1 MNSSTATTAA
11 ATPAGQ
17 FDLAVCIGRFQ
28 VFHHGQLALIRQA
41 LALAPRCVVV
51 LGSAHQARSPRN
63 PFTWHERA
71 EVIRLALPEADRHR
85 IHFAPVRDFY
95 NGPRW
100 ARAVQA
106 LVDAQLASVADAAHP
121 TPRVVLVG
129 HFKDAT
135 STYLN
140 DFPAWALHA
149 APRQYGELH
158 ASDLRR
164 AYFTSLPCDMEGTL
178 AALVE
183 HIPPSTAQF
192 LRAFARLPTFARM
205 AHEWQQ
211 LEKEKALWAG
221 APYPPVFVT
230 VDALV
235 RCADRVLLIQRG
247 RSPGQGLWA
256 LPGGFIDV
264 RETTYQSILREL
276 QEETG
281 LHLLPGDMAHALRAT
296 RLFDHPDRSQRGR
309 VITHAHYFDLG
320 KRPPPEV
327 QAADDAADARWVP
340 ITELATME
348 DQFHDDH
355 FHILDFFLGLTA
367 ESGEACA

>member
-71 EVIRLALPEADRHR
+71 EVIRLAMPEADRHR

-106 LVDAQLASVADAAHP
+106 LVDAQLTSPAATPHP

-149 APRQYGELH
+149 VPRQYGELH

-164 AYFTSLPCDMEGTL
+164 AYFTSPPCDMEGTL

-183 HIPPSTAQF
+183 HTPPATVQF
-192 LRAFARLPTFARM
+192 LRAWAQLPVFAQVAQ
-205 AHEWQQ
+205 EWRQ
-211 LEKEKALWAG
+211 LEHEKALWAS
-221 APYPPVFVT
+221 APYPPVLVT

-235 RCADRVLLIQRG
+235 RCANRVLLIQRG
-247 RSPGQGLWA
+247 RSPGLGLWA

-264 RETTYQSILREL
+264 RETTWQSTLREL

-281 LHLLPGDMAHALRAT
+281 LHLLPADMAHALRAT
-296 RLFDHPDRSQRGR
+296 HLFDHPDRSQRGR
-309 VITHAHYFDLG
+309 VITHAHYFDLTD
-320 KRPPPEV
+320 RHPPEV
-327 QAADDAADARWVP
+327 QAADDAAAARWVP
-340 ITELATME
+340 ITELAAME

-355 FHILDFFLGLTA
+355 FHILDHFLGLTD
-367 ESGEACA
+367 

>member
-1 MNSSTATTAA
+1 M
-11 ATPAGQ
+11 
-17 FDLAVCIGRFQ
+17 
-28 VFHHGQLALIRQA
+28 FHHGQLALIRQA

-100 ARAVQA
+100 ARAVEPGRC
-106 LVDAQLASVADAAHP
+106 AAGQPLPACGLP

-164 AYFTSLPCDMEGTL
+164 AYFT
-178 AALVE
+178 
-183 HIPPSTAQF
+183 
-192 LRAFARLPTFARM
+192 
-205 AHEWQQ
+205 
-211 LEKEKALWAG
+211 
-221 APYPPVFVT
+221 
-230 VDALV
+230 V
-235 RCADRVLLIQRG
+235 R
-247 RSPGQGLWA
+247 
-256 LPGGFIDV
+256 
-264 RETTYQSILREL
+264 
-276 QEETG
+276 
-281 LHLLPGDMAHALRAT
+281 
-296 RLFDHPDRSQRGR
+296 
-309 VITHAHYFDLG
+309 
-320 KRPPPEV
+320 
-327 QAADDAADARWVP
+327 
-340 ITELATME
+340 LATW
-348 DQFHDDH
+348 
-355 FHILDFFLGLTA
+355 TA
-367 ESGEACA
+367 PWPRW

>member
-1 MNSSTATTAA
+1 MVASHPS
-11 ATPAGQ
+11 TPAFAPT

-28 VFHHGQLALIRQA
+28 VLHHGQLALIRQA
-41 LALAPRCVVV
+41 LTLAPRCVVV

-63 PFTWHERA
+63 PFTWRERA
-71 EVIRLALPEADRHR
+71 EMILLALPEADRER
-85 IHFAPVRDFY
+85 VEFAPVRDFY
-95 NGPRW
+95 QGQRW
-100 ARAVQA
+100 AQAVRVMVEA
-106 LVDAQLASVADAAHP
+106 HLASPAH
-121 TPRVVLVG
+121 RVVLVG

-140 DFPAWALHA
+140 DFPAWTLHA
-149 APRQYGELH
+149 VARQYGELH

-164 AYFTSLPCDMEGTL
+164 AYFSGPPQAMEATL

-183 HIPPSTAQF
+183 HVPPSTVQF
-192 LRAFARLPTFARM
+192 LRAWAQLPAFVQVAQ
-205 AHEWQQ
+205 EWRQ
-211 LEKEKALWAG
+211 LDHEKALWAQ

-235 RCADRVLLIQRG
+235 RCADQVLLIQRG

-256 LPGGFIDV
+256 LPGGFIEV
-264 RETTYQSILREL
+264 RETTYQSTLREL

-281 LHLLPGDMAHALRAT
+281 LHLLPGDMAHSLRAT
-296 RLFDHPDRSQRGR
+296 HLFDHPDRSQRGR

-320 KRPPPEV
+320 ERRQPEV
-327 QAADDAADARWVP
+327 QAADDAMDARWVP
-340 ITELATME
+340 IDELAAME

-355 FHILDFFLGLTA
+355 FHILDFFLGLT
-367 ESGEACA
+367 G